1 MEGGERLVPVPLSEP
16 EAAASRAEARRGVC
30 GSVLELPLVRI
41 NQASSPDLESV
52 AEYYSSQLVAFVRR
66 VMEVGEPGP
75 LPSYLDLGRHGDLA
89 YPGEETK

>member
-1 MEGGERLVPVPLSEP
+1 MR
-16 EAAASRAEARRGVC
+16 

-66 VMEVGEPGP
+66 VMEVGERGHFHRIWEK
-75 LPSYLDLGRHGDLA
+75 LICEIYL
-89 YPGEETK
+89 

>member
-1 MEGGERLVPVPLSEP
+1 M
-16 EAAASRAEARRGVC
+16 RAC

-66 VMEVGEPGP
+66 VMEVGEHRPRRGG
-75 LPSYLDLGRHGDLA
+75 LGWALGD
-89 YPGEETK
+89 GTEMEGR